1 MKKMTTSS
9 WFVSATNP
17 KVLDGD
23 ESSGNAMVLKCH
35 MVLITGG
42 WRCLLKCGSLGFA
55 QRNTDMMGLG

>member
-1 MKKMTTSS
+1 MTTSS
-9 WFVSATNP
+9 WFISATNP

-23 ESSGNAMVLKCH
+23 ESSGNTKVLKSS